1 MRHITK
7 PSTLRLVL
15 LFVHEGNSSAQ
26 VFYISVKRVLLNVKL
41 VKTLQ
46 IFAYRSMV
54 AIEVFIFIMILIAV
68 SLAVQMAITQIYLLG
83 FVNLVLLDA

>member
-1 MRHITK
+1 M
-7 PSTLRLVL
+7 
-15 LFVHEGNSSAQ
+15 
-26 VFYISVKRVLLNVKL
+26 LLNVKL

-54 AIEVFIFIMILIAV
+54 AIEAFIFIMILIAV
-68 SLAVQMAITQIYLLG
+68 SQVARTDIMQIYLLG